1 MYPNITNNCSLLRS
15 RRITS
20 VLNQLS
26 LLLSVGDTGSSKV
39 MQVSSSFCRYYHFLL
54 VSKPL
59 PESCWYIQKKWTN
72 SIIEFCCIPMNVC
85 GAKQAISKG
94 KAIQKGTF
102 RSVLNLT
109 NSNTTLGWKYQ
120 NRFGDFY
127 CHMNHRGSVAVPLF
141 HSLCRA
147 MDSVSN
153 FEEFD

>member
-1 MYPNITNNCSLLRS
+1 MPYQLL
-15 RRITS
+15 
-20 VLNQLS
+20 
-26 LLLSVGDTGSSKV
+26 LLLSVGDTVWSKV
-39 MQVSSSFCRYYHFLL
+39 MEVSSSFCRYYHFLL

-59 PESCWYIQKKWTN
+59 PESCWYILKKWTN

-85 GAKQAISKG
+85 GAKQAIE
-94 KAIQKGTF
+94 KGTF

-109 NSNTTLGWKYQ
+109 NNNTTLGWKYQ

-141 HSLCRA
+141 HSLCRE
-147 MDSVSN
+147 MDSMSN